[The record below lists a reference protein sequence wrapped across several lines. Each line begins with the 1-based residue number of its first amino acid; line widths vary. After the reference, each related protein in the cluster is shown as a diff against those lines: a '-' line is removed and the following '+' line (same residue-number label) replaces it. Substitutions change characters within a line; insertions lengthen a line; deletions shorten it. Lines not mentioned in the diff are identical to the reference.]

1 MKALLLTAVLGLVAA
16 LSLAQEEQDFSGTW
30 YVKAVVMGRD
40 MPEEMRS
47 KQMSPVR
54 VTALEGGDLE
64 VTITFVKNNQC
75 VQKKVLM
82 QKTDE
87 PGKFR
92 TYDGKKLLYAQEL
105 PGTGHFVFYCDNRHQ
120 GKLFHMGQVPGP
132 VVAVSSRH
140 LLPAHLAVEI
150 PLRTS
155 RDSCRARGS
164 WRRTSS
170 RLHRRVRGR
179 TAAPGPAPLE
189 PTPLPDR
196 APRPLDLPLHH

>member
-120 GKLFHMGQVPGP
+120 GKLFHM
-132 VVAVSSRH
+132 AR
-140 LLPAHLAVEI
+140 LLG
-150 PLRTS
+150 
-155 RDSCRARGS
+155 RDSATNVEALEEFKRFVQGKGFLEEDIF
-164 WRRTSS
+164 T
-170 RLHRRVRGR
+170 
-179 TAAPGPAPLE
+179 PAQTENCIPE
-189 PTPLPDR
+189 R
-196 APRPLDLPLHH
+196 H